1 MMMMKEYYL
10 NIYKKFDKF
19 IFLDTETTGFSKKD
33 EVVQIAFIV
42 YDKCNDEMEY
52 YNDYCKTSGVLISER
67 ASAVNGIRN
76 EDLLGKPFIEDTDAY
91 KALMELNDYS
101 TCCII
106 HNKKFDLRLLEQS
119 LEQSGVD
126 MDLDKDLYMT
136 FIDSLEV
143 AKRVMNEKSYKL
155 QDLRKSLAISNN
167 EKKIMKR
174 LGINSIREHD
184 ALGDVISLF
193 ALSMELYGVKI
204 WA

>member
-1 MMMMKEYYL
+1 MMKEYYL
-10 NIYKKFDKF
+10 NIYRKFDKF

-42 YDKCNDEMEY
+42 YDKCNDEIEY
-52 YNDYCKTSGVLISER
+52 YNDYCKTRGVLISER

-91 KALMELNDYS
+91 KALMALNDYG

-126 MDLDKDLYMT
+126 MDLDMT

-174 LGINSIREHD
+174 LGIDSIREHD

-193 ALSMELYGVKI
+193 ALSMELYGIKI